1 MNLIVYKIGEF
12 STKTNVPV
20 KTLRYYDEIDLVKPS
35 YIDDFTGY
43 RYYEISQIGQIKKI
57 IQLKELNLS
66 LKEIKDYLETN
77 DINIILNK
85 EREFKMKVE
94 AIKNYVDD
102 ISYEFKKGTYDEYI
116 KWNGLRVS
124 HTPAALE
131 IKDNNADYYMIFK
144 NGEYDEDFLIYNN
157 DDNLSSITNTRIMYN
172 NLNQVLEFLK
182 DKYDYITVTI
192 NDEKRINIVRENC
205 KIISEEDLEQKGWD
219 GTIWHF
225 KKFKIALKDNL
236 VK

>member
-12 STKTNVPV
+12 SNKTNVPI
-20 KTLRYYDEIDLVKPS
+20 KTLRYYDEIDLFKPS

-43 RYYEISQIGQIKKI
+43 RYYEISQIGEIKKI
-57 IQLKELNLS
+57 IKLKELNLS
-66 LKEIKDYLETN
+66 LKEIKEYLETN
-77 DINIILNK
+77 DINILLNK
-85 EREFKMKVE
+85 EMEFKMKVE

-102 ISYEFKKGTYDEYI
+102 ISYEFKKGTYDDFI

-144 NGEYDEDFLIYNN
+144 NGEYDEDFFIYIN
-157 DDNLSSITNTRIMYN
+157 DDNLSSITNTRIIYD

-182 DKYDYITVTI
+182 DKYDYLTLTI
-192 NDEKRINIVRENC
+192 NDEKRINIIRENC
-205 KIISEEDLEQKGWD
+205 KIISEEDLEQEGWD

-225 KKFKIALKDNL
+225 KQFKIALKDNL